1 MTEAAGDRVYRAVEA
16 VLRPLE
22 LVAAIVGGLMMLTA
36 MLLTTADALLR
47 YGFDAPLSWNYYLTE
62 NYLLVGM
69 ICLPLAWGFR
79 AGGYIRVMALAQ
91 ALPARARDFILR
103 AGLLAGSVYIFL
115 LAWLA
120 GQRFLEAWRTN
131 AIDMG
136 IWDWRVDLSWIW
148 VPVGLALFGF
158 RLVSTAM
165 GPTAGLH
172 FNYED
177 DAEEGA

>member
-1 MTEAAGDRVYRAVEA
+1 MTEAASDRVHRVVEV

-22 LVAAIVGGLMMLTA
+22 LAAAIVGGLMMLAA

-62 NYLLVGM
+62 NYLMVGM

-79 AGGYIRVMALAQ
+79 AGGYIRILALAQ
-91 ALPARARDFILR
+91 ALPAAARSMLLR
-103 AGLLAGSVYIFL
+103 SGLLVGSIYIFM

-120 GQRFLEAWRTN
+120 NGKFLEAWHTN
-131 AIDMG
+131 LIDMG

-148 VPVGLALFGF
+148 VPVGLALFGL
-158 RLVSTAM
+158 RLVSTAL

-177 DAEEGA
+177 EAEKGA